1 MKNQFLMV
9 ILLLIS
15 FGLQAQTPQRINYQA
30 VARDAAGKPLTNK
43 SIKLKL
49 SILNSSGS
57 GAVQYAETHSV
68 TTNEFGHFAV
78 LIGGGTISTGTM
90 AAIKWDVS
98 SKFLKV
104 EFDPNGGTT
113 YTNMGSVQLVSS
125 PYALMSEKANSVTTS
140 FQLPASQISGA
151 GASSGDVL
159 SWDGTT
165 WKPTAPSGG
174 GAGDNWGT
182 QSVSVSTNFSGNGTT
197 ASPLRL
203 AQQGAS
209 NGQILKW
216 NGTNWI
222 PRNDSTGADNWGSQ
236 VASTLPTIS
245 GDGSSTKPLTIA
257 AQGANTGQVLK
268 FNGTTWLPAN
278 DSLGSDNWGT
288 QTVNVSTTLT
298 GNGTTANPLSIAQQ
312 AAVTGQVLKWSGST
326 WLPMNDSVGA
336 DNWGSQTVNV
346 SATLTGNGTS
356 SSPLALSQLGASSG
370 QVLTWNG
377 TNWAPTTPV
386 GDNWGTQSA
395 AVAVNITGNGTA
407 ASPLK
412 LAQQGATSGQFL
424 QWNGTDW
431 VPVTASVGGDNWGT
445 QSAVVT
451 SNLAGNGTTSSPLK
465 IAQQGATSG
474 QILQW
479 NGTDWVP
486 ATTTTGGDNWGT
498 QTASVNTTMAGN
510 GTAANPIRIA
520 QQGATTG
527 QFLQWNGTTWAP
539 VSLSGDNWGTQS
551 VVTNATMIGNGTTP
565 SPIGLA
571 PQGASSG
578 QVLKFN
584 GSTWVPSNDSA
595 GGTYSANNGIAI
607 SGSTIQL
614 GGALTG
620 PTVITTTASNNLAL
634 SGLISG
640 FNSDSIVTI
649 NATNNILNRMSRNR
663 LNHWSRDANSNL
675 SYNLGKVSI
684 GTDTSNTKLFVDHVS
699 TTLDTSVFYRTVTSS
714 PLGSFGL
721 VSTSNSIA
729 ANSSV
734 AGRFTANGAGIVSI
748 GAQTIATNTGGIT
761 GVSAAARS
769 TFNNTRLTGVQGE
782 ADSTTNLSFGVYG
795 QGHNFGVAGLG
806 DFTSTKF
813 FTTIAANFAAK
824 YGVLGLNTGFSPHIN
839 LMAVGA
845 SGQSEVVGV
854 ASNVGVLATSRSQV
868 GVEESVGVFTRC
880 LGGDTTQI
888 GHLVFLDSV
897 RNNQVDRFSG
907 VFIGGN
913 FFTNSP
919 TLINADLN
927 IGGTLTKAAGTFK
940 IDHPQD
946 PENKFLIHSF
956 VESPDMMNVYNGNIT
971 TDANGFAT
979 VTLPDYFST
988 LNKDFRYQLTAIGSF
1003 SSVMVKEKISS
1014 NNSFVIQSKE
1024 SNIEISW
1031 QVTGIRKD
1039 PYAEKH
1045 RIKDVVEKIGAEKGN
1060 YIHPEL
1066 YNQPLEKGLYKGPRI
1081 PGSKLKRDVSSNQ
1094 VIIK

>member
-1 MKNQFLMV
+1 MKNQILIVF
-9 ILLLIS
+9 LLLIAS
-15 FGLQAQTPQRINYQA
+15 GIHAQTPQRINYQA
-30 VARDAAGKPLTNK
+30 VARDATGKPLTNK

-57 GAVQYAETHSV
+57 GAVQYAETHLV

-78 LIGGGTISTGTM
+78 LIGGGTVSTGTM

-113 YTNMGSVQLVSS
+113 YTNMGSVQLVSA
-125 PYALMSEKANSVTTS
+125 PYSLMAEKANSVTTS
-140 FQLPASQISGA
+140 FQLPASQISGS

-165 WKPTAPSGG
+165 WKPSAPSGG
-174 GAGDNWGT
+174 GTGDNWGT
-182 QSVSVSTNFSGNGTT
+182 QSVSVSTNFTGNGTT
-197 ASPLRL
+197 ASPLGL
-203 AQQGAS
+203 AQQGAL

-216 NGTNWI
+216 NGSNWI
-222 PRNDSTGADNWGSQ
+222 PRNDSTG
-236 VASTLPTIS
+236 V
-245 GDGSSTKPLTIA
+245 SSVSV
-257 AQGANTGQVLK
+257 NS
-268 FNGTTWLPAN
+268 
-278 DSLGSDNWGT
+278 SLS
-288 QTVNVSTTLT
+288 
-298 GNGTTANPLSIAQQ
+298 GNGTAANPLGIAQQ
-312 AAVTGQVLKWSGST
+312 AATAGQVLKWSGSN
-326 WLPMNDSVGA
+326 WLPMNDSLGA
-336 DNWGSQTVNV
+336 DNWGGQVVNV
-346 SATLTGNGTS
+346 SATLTGNGTVT
-356 SSPLALSQLGASSG
+356 SPLALSQLGASSG

-386 GDNWGTQSA
+386 GDNWGSQSA

-445 QSAVVT
+445 QSAVVS
-451 SNLAGNGTTSSPLK
+451 SNLAGNGTTTSPLK

-527 QFLQWNGTTWAP
+527 QFLQWNGTTWVP
-539 VSLSGDNWGTQS
+539 VSLTGDNWGTQT
-551 VVTNATMIGNGTTP
+551 VVTNSTMLGNGTAS
-565 SPIGLA
+565 SPIGLNS
-571 PQGASSG
+571 QGATIG

-584 GSTWVPSNDSA
+584 GSTWIPSNDSA
-595 GGTYSANNGIAI
+595 GGTYIADNGITI
-607 SGSTIQL
+607 SGSNIKL

-620 PTVITTTASNNLAL
+620 PTVITTTASNNLAIP
-634 SGLISG
+634 GLISG
-640 FNSDSIVTI
+640 FSSDSIVTI
-649 NATNNILNRMSRNR
+649 NSTNNILNRMSRNR

-675 SYNLGKVSI
+675 SYSLGKISI

-699 TTLDTSVFYRTVTSS
+699 TSLDTSVFIRTSTSS
-714 PLGSFGL
+714 PTGSFGF
-721 VSTSNSIA
+721 VSTSNSTA
-729 ANSSV
+729 SNSSV

-761 GVSAAARS
+761 GASAAARS
-769 TFNNTRLTGVQGE
+769 SFNNTRLTGVQGE
-782 ADSTTNLSFGVYG
+782 ADSTSNLSFGVFG

-806 DFTSTKF
+806 NFSSTKF

-824 YGVLGLNTGFSPHIN
+824 YGVLGLNTGFSPHAS
-839 LMAVGA
+839 LMSVGA

-868 GVEESVGVFTRC
+868 GVEESIGVFTRC

-888 GHLVFLDSV
+888 GHLVFLDSI

-919 TLINADLN
+919 TTINANLN
-927 IGGTLTKAAGTFK
+927 VGGTLTKAAGTFK

-971 TDANGFAT
+971 TDVNGFAT
-979 VTLPDYFST
+979 VTLPDYFSA

-1003 SSVMVKEKISS
+1003 SPVMIKEKISS
-1014 NNSFVIQSKE
+1014 NNSFIIQSKE
-1024 SNIEISW
+1024 PNIEISW
-1031 QVTGIRKD
+1031 QVTGVRKD

-1045 RIKDVVEKIGAEKGN
+1045 RIKDVVEKVGAEKGN

-1066 YNQPLEKGLYKGPRI
+1066 YHQPMEKGLYKGPQI
-1081 PGSKLKRDVSSNQ
+1081 PGSKLKRDISSIP
-1094 VIIK
+1094 VEIK